1 MYEIVDKIDEQN
13 VPLVLDGFINY
24 KPQSA
29 FLVSWNCHKIS
40 LLPPSSKQD
49 NRHKREECPSFLR
62 SFWAFRCLQDLDFSC
77 VACFG
82 SCQCSQIFICLWSW
96 YYFCALFVFI
106 VILDKKKLD
115 WSDTSYSNLDET
127 GSSHFTHIEFNSIL
141 TIYFHAIKSSMKYLS
156 ENNRWATGVAR
167 KFDWIYY
174 TIWVLYFNSWVQQHL
189 IEAIK
194 N

>member
-1 MYEIVDKIDEQN
+1 MLLIISNHPWILEVNVDKFEDFCSKKSTKFWMYEIVDKIDEQN

-29 FLVSWNCHKIS
+29 FLVSWNCHKVS

-49 NRHKREECPSFLR
+49 NKHKREECPSCLR
-62 SFWAFRCLQDLDFSC
+62 SFWAFHYLQDLDFSC

-106 VILDKKKLD
+106 VILGKRIGLVWYKLLQLG
-115 WSDTSYSNLDET
+115 WNRQFSFHSY
-127 GSSHFTHIEFNSIL
+127 
-141 TIYFHAIKSSMKYLS
+141 
-156 ENNRWATGVAR
+156 
-167 KFDWIYY
+167 
-174 TIWVLYFNSWVQQHL
+174 WVQ
-189 IEAIK
+189 
-194 N
+194 